1 MEKKHLRKHFALYLC
16 FVILNLTFIWG
27 NSFVPGDIS
36 GEISGGIFEVV
47 SDLFAVFGDKGQ
59 FVLRKLAHFSEFT
72 ALGFF
77 LTGLWRNIS
86 CREYVAPPLLLGLA
100 AACIDETVQIFSR
113 AGAPALSM
121 SGSTSP
127 VYVWAFCSAVCFGIF
142 STEKPPEKGLTHS
155 KKQRKDALLRS
166 ILALFLSI

>member
-1 MEKKHLRKHFALYLC
+1 MEKKHLRKHFAFYLC
-16 FVILNLTFIWG
+16 LVILNLAFIWG
-27 NSFVPGDIS
+27 NSFVPGEIS

-77 LTGLWRNIS
+77 LTGLWRNIP
-86 CREYVAPPLLLGLA
+86 CREHVTAPLLLGLA
-100 AACIDETVQIFSR
+100 AACIDETIRFSPR
-113 AGAPALSM
+113 AEAPASSM

-127 VYVWAFCSAVCFGIF
+127 VCVWAFCSAVCF
-142 STEKPPEKGLTHS
+142 L
-155 KKQRKDALLRS
+155 DLALLPASSSVR
-166 ILALFLSI
+166 I